1 MRRLLLVFLATS
13 VAVLNVRAEAVA
25 QSSFTDQVW
34 SQLQGFYETA
44 SDDGYSLRNYVVGSL
59 DDDQDDF
66 WTMTFYGGNE
76 YMITGACDE
85 DCSDIDL
92 AILTEDGT
100 EVTSDRATDS
110 FPVVSVHP
118 GLDTRYQVKVSM
130 YSCSVEPCYF
140 GFGIFYK

>member
-1 MRRLLLVFLATS
+1 MRRLLLVFL
-13 VAVLNVRAEAVA
+13 VASAAMLNVRAEPLA

-34 SQLQGFYETA
+34 SQLQLFYDDA

-59 DDDQDDF
+59 DDGQDDF

-100 EVTSDRATDS
+100 EVTSDRETDS
-110 FPVVSVHP
+110 FPVVSVRP
-118 GLDTRYQVKVSM
+118 GRDKRYQVKVSM

>member
-1 MRRLLLVFLATS
+1 MRRLLLIFL
-13 VAVLNVRAEAVA
+13 VASAAMFNVRAEPVA

-34 SQLQGFYETA
+34 KQLQGFYDTA

-100 EVTSDRATDS
+100 EVTSDRETDS
-110 FPVVSVHP
+110 FPVVSLHP
-118 GLDTRYQVKVSM
+118 SRDIRYQVKVSM
-130 YSCSVEPCYF
+130 YSCAVEPCYF